1 MLNDQPYSKPW
12 HNHNNL
18 FKHFQGNLR
27 IFRDIDVYSA
37 TLTGAQLGGR
47 TGGYPLPF
55 FENRKK
61 GSDFSGKRLWLCPS
75 LGQILHY
82 SFKSI

>member
-12 HNHNNL
+12 HNHNSL

-27 IFRDIDVYSA
+27 IFRDTDVYSV
-37 TLTGAQLGGR
+37 TLTGAQLGGG

-61 GSDFSGKRLWLCPS
+61 GSHFGGKRP
-75 LGQILHY
+75 
-82 SFKSI
+82 